1 MFIIFNMSSL
11 ENLTEHTELTIFF
24 IISDGKELSLFI
36 KEHSFAKKK
45 KKKFSFSSKT
55 SHE

>member
-1 MFIIFNMSSL
+1 MFIFNMSSL

-45 KKKFSFSSKT
+45 QKKFQLLL
-55 SHE
+55 

>member
-1 MFIIFNMSSL
+1 MSSL

-45 KKKFSFSSKT
+45 TKKNSASPLKPVTNRFS
-55 SHE
+55 

>member
-24 IISDGKELSLFI
+24 ITSDGKELSLFI

-45 KKKFSFSSKT
+45 KKIQLLL
-55 SHE
+55 

>member
-1 MFIIFNMSSL
+1 MFIFNMSSL
-11 ENLTEHTELTIFF
+11 ENPTEHTELTIFF

-45 KKKFSFSSKT
+45 KKFSFSSKT